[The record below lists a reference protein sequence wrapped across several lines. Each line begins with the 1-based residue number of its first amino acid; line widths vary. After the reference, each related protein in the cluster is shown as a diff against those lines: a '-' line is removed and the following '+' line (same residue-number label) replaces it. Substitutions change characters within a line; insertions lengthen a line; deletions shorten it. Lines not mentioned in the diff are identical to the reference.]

1 MTDGLTLSRRHA
13 AGSPSARGL
22 LFTVLGEFVL
32 PNGGTA
38 WTSALID
45 AIARLG
51 VEEKNVRQALMRT
64 AADGWLASERL
75 GRRTRWRLTAAAEE
89 LLTEGTE
96 RIYGFTGTAAGWDG
110 QWLLA
115 LARVPE
121 TDRPARHRLRTRMTW
136 AGFGTPEP
144 GVWISPHT
152 DRLTEVG
159 RILADAGVTDAR
171 VFVARQVPGH
181 QTPRPNKPGRETP
194 GPNKPRPETPDPN
207 KLPPETPDP
216 NKPRP
221 ETPDPNKLP
230 PETPGRNEPAGET
243 RTGPGG
249 DAGMAR
255 QAWDLDGLE
264 EDYETFLED
273 FSDAASSDPIADLT
287 GLVHAWRRFPWV
299 DPLLPAEL
307 LPQPWRGTQAAGLF
321 HERHDAWSAAA
332 QAAWA
337 AINL

>member
-32 PNGGTA
+32 PNGSTA

-64 AADGWLASERL
+64 AADGWLESERV
-75 GRRTRWRLTAAAEE
+75 GRRTRWRLTPAAEE

-96 RIYGFTGTAAGWDG
+96 RIYGFSGTAAGWDG

-136 AGFGTPEP
+136 AGFGSPEP

-152 DRLTEVG
+152 DRVAEAQ
-159 RILADAGVTDAR
+159 RILAEADAR
-171 VFVARQVPGH
+171 VFVARQVPGF
-181 QTPRPNKPGRETP
+181 
-194 GPNKPRPETPDPN
+194 D
-207 KLPPETPDP
+207 
-216 NKPRP
+216 
-221 ETPDPNKLP
+221 
-230 PETPGRNEPAGET
+230 
-243 RTGPGG
+243 
-249 DAGMAR
+249 DATMAR

-264 EDYETFLED
+264 EDYEAFLSD
-273 FSDAASSDPIADLT
+273 FSGTAFAGTAFAGTAFAGTAFAGTAFAGTAFAGTAAFSGTAADDPIADLT

-299 DPLLPAEL
+299 DPVLPVEL
-307 LPQPWRGTQAAGLF
+307 LPQPWRGTQAAELF
-321 HERHDAWSAAA
+321 HERHDAWSADA

>member
-13 AGSPSARGL
+13 AGAPSARGL

-64 AADGWLASERL
+64 AADGWLAAERV
-75 GRRTRWRLTAAAEE
+75 GRRTRWRLTPAAEE
-89 LLTEGTE
+89 LLTEGTD
-96 RIYGFTGTAAGWDG
+96 RIYGFTGTASGWDG

-115 LARVPE
+115 LVRVPE

-136 AGFGTPEP
+136 AGFGSPEP

-152 DRLTEVG
+152 RRLAEAR
-159 RILADAGVTDAR
+159 RILAEADAR
-171 VFVARQVPGH
+171 VFVARQAPGS
-181 QTPRPNKPGRETP
+181 E
-194 GPNKPRPETPDPN
+194 D
-207 KLPPETPDP
+207 
-216 NKPRP
+216 
-221 ETPDPNKLP
+221 
-230 PETPGRNEPAGET
+230 
-243 RTGPGG
+243 
-249 DAGMAR
+249 DADDASMAR

-264 EDYETFLED
+264 EDYEQFIAD
-273 FSDAASSDPIADLT
+273 FDGRDAPAPNQEPLNEETGGQPNEEPSEKAAGKAAGDPIADLT

-299 DPLLPAEL
+299 DPVLPASLLPR
-307 LPQPWRGTQAAGLF
+307 PWRGTQATALF
-321 HERHDAWSAAA
+321 HERHDAWSAEA

-337 AINL
+337 AINV

>member
-1 MTDGLTLSRRHA
+1 MTDGLRLSRRHA

-32 PNGGTA
+32 PNGSTA

-45 AIARLG
+45 AISRLG

-64 AADGWLASERL
+64 AADGWLASERV
-75 GRRTRWRLTAAAEE
+75 GRRTRWRLTPAAEE

-121 TDRPARHRLRTRMTW
+121 TDRPARHKLRTRMTW
-136 AGFGTPEP
+136 AGFGSPEP

-152 DRLTEVG
+152 GRVDEVARILTE
-159 RILADAGVTDAR
+159 AGVTDAR
-171 VFVARQVPGH
+171 VFVASQVPRRNEAGAR
-181 QTPRPNKPGRETP
+181 QARSANEAGARQARSANEAGARQARSANEAGAGQARSADEAEPRRGEAGAGRE
-194 GPNKPRPETPDPN
+194 
-207 KLPPETPDP
+207 
-216 NKPRP
+216 
-221 ETPDPNKLP
+221 
-230 PETPGRNEPAGET
+230 
-243 RTGPGG
+243 
-249 DAGMAR
+249 DAGMAG

-264 EDYETFLED
+264 EDYETFLDD
-273 FSDAASSDPIADLT
+273 FSGAETDDPIADLT

-299 DPLLPAEL
+299 DPVLPVEL
-307 LPQPWRGTQAAGLF
+307 LPQPWRGTQAAELF
-321 HERHDAWSAAA
+321 HKRHDQWSAGA
-332 QAAWA
+332 QEAWA

>member
-1 MTDGLTLSRRHA
+1 MSQSTTDGPTLSRRHA

-32 PNGGTA
+32 PGGGTA

-51 VEEKNVRQALMRT
+51 LEPKNVRQALMRT

-75 GRRTRWRLTAAAEE
+75 GRRTRWRLTEAAEQM
-89 LLTEGTE
+89 LTEGTE

-136 AGFGTPEP
+136 AGFGSPEP
-144 GVWISPHT
+144 GVWVSPYA
-152 DRLTEVG
+152 DRLGEASH
-159 RILADAGVTDAR
+159 ILAEAGVAGEAR
-171 VFVARQVPGH
+171 VFVARQAPGY
-181 QTPRPNKPGRETP
+181 
-194 GPNKPRPETPDPN
+194 D
-207 KLPPETPDP
+207 
-216 NKPRP
+216 
-221 ETPDPNKLP
+221 
-230 PETPGRNEPAGET
+230 
-243 RTGPGG
+243 
-249 DAGMAR
+249 DAAMAR

-264 EDYETFLED
+264 EDYEIFLETFD
-273 FSDAASSDPIADLT
+273 HPADHPAEKDPIADLT

-299 DPLLPAEL
+299 DPVLPAEL
-307 LPQPWRGTQAAGLF
+307 LPQPWRGTQAAALF
-321 HERHDAWSAAA
+321 HQRHDAWSAAA
-332 QAAWA
+332 QAAWQ
-337 AINL
+337 AINV

>member
-22 LFTVLGEFVL
+22 LFTVLGEFAL

-45 AIARLG
+45 AIGRLG

-64 AADGWLASERL
+64 ASDGWLASERL

-96 RIYGFTGTAAGWDG
+96 RIYGFTGTTAGWDG

-121 TDRPARHRLRTRMTW
+121 TDRPARHKLRTRMTW

-152 DRLTEVG
+152 DRLAEVR
-159 RILADAGVTDAR
+159 RILAAAGVADAR
-171 VFVARQVPGH
+171 VFVARQE
-181 QTPRPNKPGRETP
+181 Q
-194 GPNKPRPETPDPN
+194 
-207 KLPPETPDP
+207 
-216 NKPRP
+216 
-221 ETPDPNKLP
+221 
-230 PETPGRNEPAGET
+230 
-243 RTGPGG
+243 G

-273 FSDAASSDPIADLT
+273 FSDPTGTDPIADLT

-307 LPQPWRGTQAAGLF
+307 LPQPWRGTQAAALF

-337 AINL
+337 AINI

>member
-32 PNGGTA
+32 PNGSTA
-38 WTSALID
+38 WTSARID

-64 AADGWLASERL
+64 AADGWLESERV
-75 GRRTRWRLTAAAEE
+75 GRRTRWRLTTAAEE
-89 LLTEGTE
+89 LLTSGTA
-96 RIYGFTGTAAGWDG
+96 RIYGFTGTASGWDG

-136 AGFGTPEP
+136 AGFGSPEA
-144 GVWISPHT
+144 GVWISPHA
-152 DRLTEVG
+152 DRVAEA
-159 RILADAGVTDAR
+159 RQILAEAEAR
-171 VFVARQVPGH
+171 VFVARQV
-181 QTPRPNKPGRETP
+181 
-194 GPNKPRPETPDPN
+194 
-207 KLPPETPDP
+207 
-216 NKPRP
+216 
-221 ETPDPNKLP
+221 
-230 PETPGRNEPAGET
+230 
-243 RTGPGG
+243 TGFDD
-249 DAGMAR
+249 DAAMAR

-264 EDYETFLED
+264 EDYEAFLAD
-273 FSDAASSDPIADLT
+273 FAGAPAADPIADLT

-299 DPLLPAEL
+299 DPVLPVEL
-307 LPQPWRGTQAAGLF
+307 LPRPWRGTQAAALF
-321 HERHDAWSAAA
+321 HERHDAWTAEA
-332 QAAWA
+332 QSAWA

>member
-32 PNGGTA
+32 PNGSTA
-38 WTSALID
+38 WTSAIID

-51 VEEKNVRQALMRT
+51 IEEKNVRQALMRT
-64 AADGWLASERL
+64 AADGWLESERV
-75 GRRTRWRLTAAAEE
+75 GRRTRWRLTPAAEE

-136 AGFGTPEP
+136 AGFGSPEP

-152 DRLTEVG
+152 DRVAEAR
-159 RILADAGVTDAR
+159 RILAEADAR
-171 VFVARQVPGH
+171 VFVARQVPGF
-181 QTPRPNKPGRETP
+181 
-194 GPNKPRPETPDPN
+194 D
-207 KLPPETPDP
+207 
-216 NKPRP
+216 
-221 ETPDPNKLP
+221 
-230 PETPGRNEPAGET
+230 
-243 RTGPGG
+243 
-249 DAGMAR
+249 DAPMAR

-264 EDYETFLED
+264 EDYEAFLAD
-273 FSDAASSDPIADLT
+273 FSGAAFPGTALSGTALSGGQGAYGREAEPGTALSGTASDDPIADLT

-299 DPLLPAEL
+299 DPVLPIEL
-307 LPQPWRGTQAAGLF
+307 LPQPWRGTQAAELF
-321 HERHDAWSAAA
+321 HERHDAWSADA

-337 AINL
+337 SINL

>member
-13 AGSPSARGL
+13 AGAPSGRGL

-64 AADGWLASERL
+64 AADGWLASERV
-75 GRRTRWRLTAAAEE
+75 GRRTRWRLTPAAEE

-96 RIYGFTGTAAGWDG
+96 RIYGFTGAATGWDG

-121 TDRPARHRLRTRMTW
+121 TDRPARHRLRRRMTW
-136 AGFGTPEP
+136 AGFGSPEP

-152 DRLTEVG
+152 SRVAEAG
-159 RILADAGVTDAR
+159 RILAEADAR
-171 VFVARQVPGH
+171 VFVARQVPGYRAPVSGSTARGGTGGH
-181 QTPRPNKPGRETP
+181 GQDGHGQDGHGQDGHGQDGGR
-194 GPNKPRPETPDPN
+194 GQDDR
-207 KLPPETPDP
+207 
-216 NKPRP
+216 
-221 ETPDPNKLP
+221 
-230 PETPGRNEPAGET
+230 A
-243 RTGPGG
+243 
-249 DAGMAR
+249 MAR

-264 EDYETFLED
+264 EDYETFLGD
-273 FSDAASSDPIADLT
+273 FHELDAKDPIADLT

-299 DPLLPAEL
+299 DPVLPVEL
-307 LPQPWRGTQAAGLF
+307 LPQPWRGTQAAELF
-321 HERHDAWSAAA
+321 HRRHDEWSAAA

-337 AINL
+337 AINR

>member
-32 PNGGTA
+32 PGGGTA

-64 AADGWLASERL
+64 AADGWLAAERL
-75 GRRTRWRLTAAAEE
+75 GRRTRWRLTPAAEQ

-136 AGFGTPEP
+136 AGFGSPEP

-152 DRLTEVG
+152 GRVAEAT
-159 RILADAGVTDAR
+159 RILAGAGVTDAR
-171 VFVARQVPGH
+171 VFIARQMPA
-181 QTPRPNKPGRETP
+181 T
-194 GPNKPRPETPDPN
+194 PETASQATPS
-207 KLPPETPDP
+207 PE
-216 NKPRP
+216 
-221 ETPDPNKLP
+221 
-230 PETPGRNEPAGET
+230 GAAPAG
-243 RTGPGG
+243 GVGN

-264 EDYETFLED
+264 KDYETFLED
-273 FSDAASSDPIADLT
+273 FAGSEAEDPIADLI

-299 DPLLPAEL
+299 DPVLPPEL
-307 LPQPWRGTQAAGLF
+307 LPQPWRGTRAAALF

-332 QAAWA
+332 QAAWVT
-337 AINL
+337 INV

>member
-1 MTDGLTLSRRHA
+1 MTDGLTISRRHA
-13 AGSPSARGL
+13 AGAPSARGL

-64 AADGWLASERL
+64 AADGWLASERV

-89 LLTEGTE
+89 MLTEGTE
-96 RIYGFTGTAAGWDG
+96 RIYGFTGTASGWDG

-136 AGFGTPEP
+136 AGFGSPEP

-152 DRLTEVG
+152 SRVAEA
-159 RILADAGVTDAR
+159 RKILAEVDAR
-171 VFVARQVPGH
+171 VFVARQVEGY
-181 QTPRPNKPGRETP
+181 
-194 GPNKPRPETPDPN
+194 D
-207 KLPPETPDP
+207 DVS
-216 NKPRP
+216 
-221 ETPDPNKLP
+221 
-230 PETPGRNEPAGET
+230 
-243 RTGPGG
+243 
-249 DAGMAR
+249 MAR
-255 QAWDLDGLE
+255 QAWDLDDLE
-264 EDYETFLED
+264 DGYETFAAD
-273 FSDAASSDPIADLT
+273 FSDKSEKDAIADLT

-299 DPLLPAEL
+299 DPVLPAEL
-307 LPQPWRGTQAAGLF
+307 LPQPWRGTQAAELF
-321 HERHDAWSAAA
+321 HRRHDEWSAAA
-332 QAAWA
+332 QTAWA
-337 AINL
+337 TINV

>member
-1 MTDGLTLSRRHA
+1 MTDVLTLSRRHA

-38 WTSALID
+38 WTSAIID

-75 GRRTRWRLTAAAEE
+75 GRRTRWRLTPAAEQ

-121 TDRPARHRLRTRMTW
+121 TDRPARHKLRTRMTW

-152 DRLTEVG
+152 DRLAEVA
-159 RILADAGVTDAR
+159 RILTDAGVADAR
-171 VFVARQVPGH
+171 VFVARQA
-181 QTPRPNKPGRETP
+181 PRHETP
-194 GPNKPRPETPDPN
+194 EAEKAAHETPASAGAAEPDDP
-207 KLPPETPDP
+207 
-216 NKPRP
+216 R
-221 ETPDPNKLP
+221 
-230 PETPGRNEPAGET
+230 
-243 RTGPGG
+243 G

-264 EDYETFLED
+264 EDYETFLDD
-273 FSDAASSDPIADLT
+273 FSDAAGNDPIADLT

-307 LPQPWRGTQAAGLF
+307 LPRPWRGTQAAELF
-321 HERHDAWSAAA
+321 HERHDTWSASA

-337 AINL
+337 AINM